1 LTVHSLVVEVP
12 RASGVTAVSRALV
25 AAIVVPPHSVV
36 APEHATFA
44 VASDTETGPVT
55 LVAPVVGSVAVEA
68 VRFSIVVVV
77 SVEQPPPIPWV
88 VHAVVARLSRTPVTS
103 PVAPPLVVEAPLPTQ
118 PSTWQS
124 AFAPAVLDAVS
135 VGPAGC
141 AAANTPRFDCVA
153 AVSPTC
159 DCDWLPHDPPV
170 VEQFAEALV
179 SRTAVTGVA
188 GVAAPAVAALGSTGA
203 APGAAILPVVAVF
216 VVPVQVAV
224 GQSTH
229 AFTDDTAVPSPS
241 TVAPGVVVR
250 VAVVAS
256 QL

>member
-1 LTVHSLVVEVP
+1 
-12 RASGVTAVSRALV
+12 V
-25 AAIVVPPHSVV
+25 AAIVVPPHSVA

-55 LVAPVVGSVAVEA
+55 FAAPVVGSVAVVA
-68 VRFSIVVVV
+68 VRFSTVVVV
-77 SVEQPPPIPWV
+77 SVEQPPPTPWV
-88 VHAVVARLSRTPVTS
+88 VHSVVAWLSRTPVTS

-135 VGPAGC
+135 VGPAGSV
-141 AAANTPRFDCVA
+141 AAANIPRFDCAA

-170 VEQFAEALV
+170 VEQVADAFV

-188 GVAAPAVAALGSTGA
+188 AAGVAPAAGAAAAGFTGA
-203 APGAAILPVVAVF
+203 VPGAAILPVVAVF
-216 VVPVQVAV
+216 VAPVQVAV
-224 GQSTH
+224 GQSTQ
-229 AFTDDTAVPSPS
+229 AFTDDTAEPSPS